1 MEPLSFKGRRGS
13 GIAGDRCA
21 YADASLRP
29 HWDWE
34 KYAYSHR
41 VWGRLLY
48 NPQSDPDTWQR
59 YLRGKFGAGAP
70 SIESAL
76 ANTSRILP
84 IVTTGHAASA
94 GNNSYWPEVYLNQS
108 MVDADHP
115 GPYTDSPAPKVFGNV
130 TPLDPQLFSRINDY
144 ADSLLDGNRNGKYS
158 PIEVA
163 QWLEDYATAAG
174 EALARAEKTA
184 SGRNTADYRRMT
196 IDAALEAGIGRFFA
210 AKFRSGVLYRIY
222 EKTGDRSALEQS
234 LKLYRQARDSYADAA
249 NRARPVYAANITVG
263 EHPQLRGHWLD
274 RLPAMD
280 RDIEMIA
287 ARLNDAKESRSNEHA
302 ANAIKLALARPRRQ
316 LVACRH
322 TPAAKFTAGQP
333 LEIEVSVPKRT
344 DWIRLHYRHVDQ
356 AEDYQTAAMTG
367 TDNVYRTAIPGAYT
381 AKNFPLEYYFEL
393 KPEGTDPVLFPGFN
407 AELANQPYFV
417 VRRA

>member
-1 MEPLSFKGRRGS
+1 
-13 GIAGDRCA
+13 
-21 YADASLRP
+21 
-29 HWDWE
+29 
-34 KYAYSHR
+34 
-41 VWGRLLY
+41 
-48 NPQSDPDTWQR
+48 
-59 YLRGKFGAGAP
+59 
-70 SIESAL
+70 
-76 ANTSRILP
+76 
-84 IVTTGHAASA
+84 
-94 GNNSYWPEVYLNQS
+94 
-108 MVDADHP
+108 
-115 GPYTDSPAPKVFGNV
+115 
-130 TPLDPQLFSRINDY
+130 
-144 ADSLLDGNRNGKYS
+144 
-158 PIEVA
+158 
-163 QWLEDYATAAG
+163 
-174 EALARAEKTA
+174 
-184 SGRNTADYRRMT
+184 MT

-234 LKLYRQARDSYADAA
+234 LRLYRQARDSYADAA

-274 RLPAMD
+274 RLPAMN
-280 RDIEMIA
+280 RDIDMIA

-302 ANAIKLALARPRRQ
+302 ANAIKLALARPRRP

-333 LEIEVSVPKRT
+333 VEIQVWVPKRT

-381 AKNFPLEYYFEL
+381 ATNFPLEYYFEL

-417 VRRA
+417 VRRD